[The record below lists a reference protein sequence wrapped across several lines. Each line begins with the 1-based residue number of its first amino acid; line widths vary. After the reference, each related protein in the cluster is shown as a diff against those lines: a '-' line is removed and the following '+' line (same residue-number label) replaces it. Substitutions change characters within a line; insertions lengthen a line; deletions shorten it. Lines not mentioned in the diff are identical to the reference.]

1 MTRHFAFLFI
11 GGPHHFMH
19 MAPVAASLSR
29 RENVRVTAYVS
40 DQESAAELQTMLNQ
54 LGANSI
60 DIKPLSIS
68 SWFDTLGNIIP
79 KWKSWKLVRLLWW
92 CKDIVSA
99 DAIVTAERTST
110 ILKKL
115 PGTTP
120 PFYHIPHGAGDRAK
134 GFEKR
139 ISLFDHV
146 LVAGPKDRDRMIAEG
161 LLPANQISVTGS
173 VKLAGLRR
181 LQKGKPKLFG
191 NDRPVVLYNPHFDQ
205 SLASFD
211 REARN
216 VIDRLGDDERYNL
229 IVAPHIRLFEEAS
242 ETQKAEWQ
250 KLARPDQILIDLGS
264 ERSSDMTYTL
274 GADIYLGDVSS
285 QIYEFISNPRPA
297 IFFNSHKVAW
307 EGDENYRMW
316 QLGDVVESS
325 DDLIA
330 ALDRTAER
338 HRHYRPLQEEAALRA
353 LGDPNRDGGE
363 VAADILVSLL
373 RART

>member
-1 MTRHFAFLFI
+1 
-11 GGPHHFMH
+11 MH